1 VSQPIRTGDDESDTS
16 ALLIALGIVGAM
28 AVIFVVGFGF
38 GAGWA
43 TPQWGHLSGW
53 PAGGFTFAAVVVALR
68 GALQAQ
74 REAARAERSR
84 LVDHEL
90 QRRRENLKCLSDLW
104 AAMGRMGPP
113 FVTFIEASIA
123 RPHRPGVVADV
134 ENAHLA

>member
-16 ALLIALGIVGAM
+16 ALLIGLGIVGAM

-38 GAGWA
+38 GACRDR
-43 TPQWGHLSGW
+43 S
-53 PAGGFTFAAVVVALR
+53 

-113 FVTFIEASIA
+113 FVTIIEASIA